1 MMDVSWRR
9 SRSRRTS
16 GGSFFGGWIILI
28 REERQWAGL
37 EPIRGARAN
46 VLAADIRAGIWYQAL
61 PGVQPPPQ
69 ATENVNH
76 VVWLYSWSGL
86 SSVEGK

>member
-1 MMDVSWRR
+1 MHLW
-9 SRSRRTS
+9 
-16 GGSFFGGWIILI
+16 GIIFGEWIILI

-37 EPIRGARAN
+37 EPIRGARASIPTS
-46 VLAADIRAGIWYQAL
+46 DIGAGIWCRVL